1 MTVAAGPCAVEYR
14 IDRASQ
20 NQRWPLPFAY
30 MAPEHIAASLSAA
43 SGSGRTLR
51 YGTEFTVSGQEVV
64 TLTLLPVGST
74 LRLARTTPLEQP
86 TLWVEGQAISTQAI
100 MRACD
105 RLTCM
110 VQELAERVG
119 RLEKSAL

>member
-30 MAPEHIAASLSAA
+30 MAAEHVTASLTTA
-43 SGSGRTLR
+43 SGSGRALR
-51 YGTEFTVSGQEVV
+51 AGAEYTVSGQEVV

-74 LRLARTTPLEQP
+74 LRLARSTPLEQP
-86 TLWVEGQAISTQAI
+86 TLWVEGQTISTQAI

-105 RLTCM
+105 RLTCI
-110 VQELAERVG
+110 VQELAERVE
-119 RLEKSAL
+119 RIEKR

>member
-14 IDRASQ
+14 IDRAGQ

-30 MAPEHIAASLSAA
+30 VAPEHVTVSLTTA
-43 SGSGRTLR
+43 SGNSRALKP
-51 YGTEFTVSGQEVV
+51 GTDFTVDGQEVV
-64 TLTLLPVGST
+64 TLAMLPGGGTLCLG
-74 LRLARTTPLEQP
+74 RATPLEQP

-110 VQELAERVG
+110 VQELAERVE
-119 RLEKSAL
+119 RIEKR

>member
-20 NQRWPLPFAY
+20 RQSWPLPFAFL
-30 MAPEHIAASLSAA
+30 APEHVTASLTTS
-43 SGSGRTLR
+43 SGARRTLQA
-51 YGTEFTVSGQEVV
+51 GAEFMVSGQEAV
-64 TLTLLPVGST
+64 TLVPLPVGGT
-74 LRLARTTPLEQP
+74 LRLARATPMEQP

-110 VQELAERVG
+110 VQELAERIE
-119 RLEKSAL
+119 RIENR